1 MNLIKSIGIAST
13 LVVSTGANAFGL
25 GDALSTVNEV
35 SKTVNQLSTPQV
47 VPTPAVQPTPVSE
60 APTQTI
66 ASNETKAIAG
76 CEASIL
82 NKIGSSVHPK
92 QKVYGE
98 FASCKKMPNNP
109 ELTIVAELL
118 EGAEDSGFGNYD
130 LSVVVAKSDSGEVVG
145 KSFNEGFFNSGAGG
159 TEFQEIKVD
168 TANYRLNA
176 DTRAFGVVTE
186 IGGRDG
192 REEKITLFTING
204 SNIKPVLNDII
215 LQATPSVGIGELDCA
230 GVTDSDIKR
239 TIIMTESPTSGFND
253 IVVNEKKVKYKITK
267 KSCDE
272 EKQKVDKTTSK
283 KYTLKY
289 NSKKGF
295 YNAPE
300 EIAPGFPE
308 GF

>member
-60 APTQTI
+60 VPTQTI

-98 FASCKKMPNNP
+98 FVSCKKMPNNP

-145 KSFNEGFFNSGAGG
+145 KYINEGFFNIGAGG
-159 TEFQEIKVD
+159 TDFGEIKVD
-168 TANYRLNA
+168 TANYKLSA
-176 DTRAFGVVTE
+176 DTRAFGVVTQ
-186 IGGRDG
+186 IGGRG
-192 REEKITLFTING
+192 GSEQQITLFTLNS
-204 SNIKPVLNDII
+204 SNIKPVLNNII
-215 LQATPSVGIGELDCA
+215 LQATPTAGDLDCA

-295 YNAPE
+295 YNASE

>member
-1 MNLIKSIGIAST
+1 MNLIKLIGIAST

-35 SKTVNQLSTPQV
+35 SKTVNQLSTPQQV
-47 VPTPAVQPTPVSE
+47 APIQAVQPTPVSE
-60 APTQTI
+60 APITTT
-66 ASNETKAIAG
+66 ASNETKAIVG

-130 LSVVVAKSDSGEVVG
+130 LSVVVAKSDSGDVVG
-145 KSFNEGFFNSGAGG
+145 KYFKEGFFNSGAGG
-159 TEFQEIKVD
+159 SQFEEIKVD

-176 DTRAFGVVTE
+176 DTRAFGVVSHT
-186 IGGRDG
+186 GGRDG
-192 REEKITLFTING
+192 GYEEITLFVLNGTNIN
-204 SNIKPVLNDII
+204 PVLINLGLINSIPITIGDCI
-215 LQATPSVGIGELDCA
+215 VGDY
-230 GVTDSDIKR
+230 DIKR
-239 TIIMTESPTSGFND
+239 TVIMTSNVTNGYFD
-253 IVVNEKKVKYKITK
+253 ITVNEKKTKYKVTK
-267 KSCDE
+267 KSCEGQE
-272 EKQKVDKTTSK
+272 EKIDKTTSK

-289 NSKKGF
+289 DNKKGV
-295 YNAPE
+295 YNAPA
-300 EIAPGFPE
+300 EIASPDL
-308 GF
+308 